1 MEIIL
6 LKQICIMFLL
16 ILVGIFL
23 VKKGYLSEQGGK
35 DLGAILLRVVIP
47 CVIVKSYITEYDFY
61 DLQNLAVVRPSWEG
75 MNRV

>member
-1 MEIIL
+1 
-6 LKQICIMFLL
+6 MFLL

-47 CVIVKSYITEYDFY
+47 CVIVKSYITEYTHRKRLPVWRYRSVWCF
-61 DLQNLAVVRPSWEG
+61 
-75 MNRV
+75 